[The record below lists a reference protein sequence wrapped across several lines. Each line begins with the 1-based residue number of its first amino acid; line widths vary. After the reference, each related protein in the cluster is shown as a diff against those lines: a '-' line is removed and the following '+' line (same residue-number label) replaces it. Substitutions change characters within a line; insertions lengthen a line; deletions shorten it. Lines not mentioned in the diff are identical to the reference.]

1 MVSPKPRLGVLS
13 YTKIE
18 DYKFGRTLGQ
28 GAYAVVKECV
38 NKNSG
43 KTVAIKQYD
52 RAKLEDK
59 QRKQ

>member
-1 MVSPKPRLGVLS
+1 MLS

-28 GAYAVVKECV
+28 GAYAIVKECV
-38 NKNSG
+38 YKNSG